1 MPFRF
6 ARSAH
11 KHGVSRERA
20 AHVIE
25 HCGLPYEGLGGDGD
39 AVLFLGDDWNGVP
52 LEIGAIELEDGDLLV
67 IHAMKLRRKYRGRYE
82 EAVPWRR

>member
-1 MPFRF
+1 M
-6 ARSAH
+6 
-11 KHGVSRERA
+11 
-20 AHVIE
+20 
-25 HCGLPYEGLGGDGD
+25 PYEGLEKDGD

-52 LEIGAIELEDGDLLV
+52 LEIGAIELDDGDLLV

>member
-1 MPFRF
+1 MPYRF

-11 KHGVSRERA
+11 KHGISRERTVY
-20 AHVIE
+20 VIE
-25 HCGLPYEGLGGDGD
+25 HCGLPYEGPDGD
-39 AVLFLGDDWNGVP
+39 AVLFLGEDWNGVP
-52 LEIGAIELEDGDLLV
+52 LETGAIELDDGDLLV

>member
-11 KHGVSRERA
+11 KHGISHDRA
-20 AHVIE
+20 AYVIE
-25 HCGLPYEGLGGDGD
+25 RCGQPYEGLDGD

-52 LEIGAIELEDGDLLV
+52 VEVGAIELDDGDLLV
-67 IHAMKLRRKYRGRYE
+67 IHAMRLRRKYRGRYK
-82 EAVPWRR
+82 EALPWRR

>member
-11 KHGVSRERA
+11 RHGISHQRA
-20 AHVIE
+20 VYVIE
-25 HCGLPYEGLGGDGD
+25 HCGLPYEGLEKDGD

-52 LEIGAIELEDGDLLV
+52 LEIGAIELDDGDLLV